1 MEIGGAWD
9 MSYGYL
15 FFRPAWFEPQIAS
28 RRLVIERGTVSGR
41 AALLWRCT
49 EVNHY
54 LTSSLYF
61 VSLKAF
67 GSISFNLRKSLKKKE
82 GKKERKRRKKK
93 REKKGGEY
101 KSRIIKLLFIFSP
114 FFYLPVL
121 DKNGARW
128 KSAPKSRPDERSEE
142 GRDCPPWGGGVIFSF
157 LCSAPPAR
165 GGPKNPPSGGK
176 IFRYKGYFC
185 LN

>member
-54 LTSSLYF
+54 FIKFF
-61 VSLKAF
+61 VFCIFKGFWKYKLQFKKVF
-67 GSISFNLRKSLKKKE
+67 KKE
-82 GKKERKRRKKK
+82 GEKEREREREKR
-93 REKKGGEY
+93 KKGGEY

-128 KSAPKSRPDERSEE
+128 KSAPKSRPDERSED

-165 GGPKNPPSGGK
+165 GGPKKPPVRGEN
-176 IFRYKGYFC
+176 FRV
-185 LN
+185 